1 MPDILFGLNLQ
12 MLLYLYAAVRGAGL
26 PDEDA
31 AGILYMPSKRDTTDK
46 GMAMNGLI
54 RKDEEIVTAMDRE
67 KQGNFVPKYAVTKSG
82 ELKKTCTSFISAEE
96 FSEIFDFIERI
107 MKRTGNTV
115 SSGDIAVSPVDGRET
130 PACKYCDFASVCGRE
145 DEPCFRVPDLKNEEI
160 FEKLKE
166 GDEYGV

>member
-1 MPDILFGLNLQ
+1 
-12 MLLYLYAAVRGAGL
+12 
-26 PDEDA
+26 
-31 AGILYMPSKRDTTDK
+31 
-46 GMAMNGLI
+46 MNGLI
-54 RKDEEIVTAMDRE
+54 RKDEEIVAAMDRE
-67 KQGNFVPKYAVTKSG
+67 KQGDFVPKYAVTKSG

-115 SSGDIAVSPVDGRET
+115 ASGDIAVSPVDGRET

-160 FEKLKE
+160 FEKLKK
-166 GDEYGV
+166 GDVYGV